1 LMSRR
6 IVGFMAAAPKRL
18 AIIGAGPSGLE
29 LAMGACQR
37 GLQVEIF
44 ERAPHCAATVASWQH
59 VQLFSD
65 WSLNMG
71 EMGKTALASA
81 GATLPDAAAFPS
93 GREFIDGYL
102 APVAA
107 ALEAHP
113 SCVGLRYG
121 AEVLEVGRGALLK
134 GESIGGGDLKMPREN
149 PLCSTVR
156 AQTPFR
162 LLLRD
167 SDGEERFAEGFDY
180 VCDCSGV
187 YGRKDLA
194 NWTGN
199 GGLPALG
206 ERKLRT
212 KDRLWTTIPDVM
224 GENRARF
231 AGRRT
236 MVVGAGYSAA
246 TVVNFLLDL
255 AKLESGTS
263 VIWVTRRSQDA
274 KPYEVIEED
283 VLPARKRLCILAN
296 EVCAGQAGEGISYV
310 GGAAVDAISEGM
322 DGRLTVTLQ
331 VHGDEGPRTEEVDEL
346 ISCVGYRPDTSLFQ
360 ELQVHQCYATDGPIK
375 LAATLL
381 GASGDCMAQT
391 AAGVDVLKNPEP
403 GFFILGSKSYGRNS
417 AFLLKIGY
425 GQAREV
431 LEALA
436 PAAAG
441 APAAPAA

>member
-1 LMSRR
+1 
-6 IVGFMAAAPKRL
+6 
-18 AIIGAGPSGLE
+18 
-29 LAMGACQR
+29 MG
-37 GLQVEIF
+37 
-44 ERAPHCAATVASWQH
+44 
-59 VQLFSD
+59 
-65 WSLNMG
+65 
-71 EMGKTALASA
+71 
-81 GATLPDAAAFPS
+81 
-93 GREFIDGYL
+93 
-102 APVAA
+102 
-107 ALEAHP
+107 
-113 SCVGLRYG
+113 
-121 AEVLEVGRGALLK
+121 
-134 GESIGGGDLKMPREN
+134 
-149 PLCSTVR
+149 
-156 AQTPFR
+156 
-162 LLLRD
+162 
-167 SDGEERFAEGFDY
+167 DGEERFAEGFDY

-187 YGRKDLA
+187 YGRQELA

-212 KDRLWTTIPDVM
+212 KDRLWTTIPDVL

-255 AKLESGTS
+255 AKLERGTS
-263 VIWVTRRSQDA
+263 VIWVTRRSKDA
-274 KPYEVIEED
+274 RPYEVLDED

-296 EVCAGQAGEGISYV
+296 EVCAGQAGEGILYV

-322 DGRLTVTLQ
+322 DG
-331 VHGDEGPRTEEVDEL
+331 
-346 ISCVGYRPDTSLFQ
+346 
-360 ELQVHQCYATDGPIK
+360 K

-381 GASGDCMAQT
+381 GASGDCMQQT
-391 AAGVDVLKNPEP
+391 GAGVDVLKNPEP